1 MFYTISSV
9 FEAEIIRLLLKV
21 IPNTFFPIPQT
32 YFCVWPHICR
42 CLQCIFSAIIFICH
56 LMPRP
61 GIELMSVQLHLL
73 EGPLFRAL
81 NKLSYHGLCK
91 DSNNSVLEPRMHFLN
106 VPHLLVRV
114 FSKESLKIFKT
125 EIFWH

>member
-1 MFYTISSV
+1 
-9 FEAEIIRLLLKV
+9 
-21 IPNTFFPIPQT
+21 
-32 YFCVWPHICR
+32 
-42 CLQCIFSAIIFICH
+42 
-56 LMPRP
+56 MPRP
-61 GIELMSVQLHLL
+61 GIELMLVQLHLL

-125 EIFWH
+125 EIFWHKKNCVMTFVAASTFLNLTSAASSTNKGLKIAFDEEGETVQR